1 MPDLFEVQTLIDRAA
16 RLCGSKGALAEKL
29 GVMPQHLSQWASG
42 SRTCQP
48 EDIAAMAHIAGFDA
62 MEFLARAVVR
72 KAEGTKKGALLKSGL
87 GKYLQATGEAMSSNG
102 GAGEGSSGVA
112 RSIRCIERQ
121 KERGRLL
128 LRKTG
133 LWPFGKSLVPSLF
146 ASH

>member
-1 MPDLFEVQTLIDRAA
+1 MQDIEEVKTLIDKAA
-16 RLCGSKGALAEKL
+16 KVCGSKSELARRL
-29 GVMPQHLSQWASG
+29 GIAQQHVSQWASG

-62 MEFLARAVVR
+62 MEFLARAIVR

-87 GKYLQATGEAMSSNG
+87 GKYLPATGEAMNSNG
-102 GAGEGSSGVA
+102 GAAEGSSGVA

-121 KERGRLL
+121 RKAGRLL

>member
-16 RLCGSKGALAEKL
+16 RLCGSKAALAEKL

-62 MEFLARAVVR
+62 MEFLARAIVR

-87 GKYLQATGEAMSSNG
+87 GKYLPATGEAMNSNG
-102 GAGEGSSGVA
+102 GAAEGSSGVA
-112 RSIRCIERQ
+112 RSIRCI
-121 KERGRLL
+121 LC
-128 LRKTG
+128 
-133 LWPFGKSLVPSLF
+133 
-146 ASH
+146 